1 MIADRYNTA
10 TPLHSRDIHYLI
22 HVTSPHNTN
31 KLKHMNKFLFIAVMS
46 LLTLL
51 TMTNITMCHA
61 NKLDDKLQAM
71 QAKLGALGEVNP
83 EETPQK
89 KRLREIFSEH
99 LQILRD
105 HQDYLD
111 KTANYS
117 QQLESYPQQ
126 IATLRQHKIPSEA
139 GITSRQLIKSTL
151 NELERQLVTVQA
163 SLSELKNQQQ
173 KSISDQA
180 QLRQRM
186 DSIQEELASIL
197 NQRSALNE
205 RPAVTSKDTDKKILN
220 ALTGLRDAQFQA
232 LTDKTRMLELETLIL
247 PYAAE
252 IISLQEKLLLIPKI
266 ENLSQQMELLIGEIN
281 LRRMAETRQV
291 IEQSEQFSDEKI
303 QHHPELKQLAADN
316 KSLAQKLNDYAK
328 RTKELT
334 NQRAHDENRFALI
347 AQSHIAL
354 QQRLELGGEDTDLGT
369 HIRKQFKKIMIKPD
383 TSRTERELSNTK
395 LDLYQ
400 LEQERLQIMDNMKT
414 VQHFLKNTEIPSA
427 DSAEY
432 KELTNTFQKLKQSR
446 EQVVEQYADVLQGY
460 IKELQLYLSIQT
472 QLTEKIEQHQVLLRE
487 NLLVTRSAKPVTQI
501 TPQDFHNAL
510 DWFDSPKTQRSF
522 TKTISSSW
530 QELVAIFSIYAL
542 FFILFRSVYWP
553 AYLRWEATGNSLR
566 GKVNQDRLIYPFGML
581 MNCIVVAGYFFLPW
595 QLAVTII
602 QNNSSSEIG
611 HAMAASLQVAAVA
624 IFCWAFLLL
633 LFRPSGLLS
642 HQFKCDEKL
651 VNKMRHD
658 IKRFAPFIVVLV
670 VLIAFMD
677 ALDEDQVRNMLGRFA
692 FVLLCLLLAIFASSW
707 IGFGRKAKQFYQ
719 GMVFNPVLSPK
730 YWMTALLLLQG
741 YMITM
746 VLIGYYFAAIYQYIL
761 VFQSLSWVT
770 FFTLL
775 YYVSSRSLLIVQRQI
790 AYKRAIERRE
800 EIRAQRA
807 QPDKSEADWI
817 DENYVDVKTISRQ
830 SATLLKI
837 GIWGLLITA
846 LLGIWIDVLPALSFL
861 EKITLWQTSSQIDG
875 EIVSQSI
882 TLKALLVALI
892 VFGLAIIAAHNLPGT
907 LELLVLRHL
916 SLNTGTGYAI
926 TTLLRYVIVV
936 AGVTATFQTLG
947 MEWSSIQWLVAA
959 LGVGLGFGL
968 QEIFAN
974 FVSGVILL
982 FERPIRV
989 GDLVTLNTT
998 TGTVNKIH
1006 IRATT
1011 LIDFDRKEIVVP
1023 NKIFITQQLTNW
1035 SLSDQITRIV
1045 LPVGIAYGS
1054 DCETA
1059 RRLLLEIASEHP
1071 IVLKDPEPS
1080 AYFVNF
1086 GNSSLNFE
1094 LRVFCELL
1102 QDRLK
1107 LTHEINM
1114 AINHRFAEAGIDI
1127 AFPQL
1132 DVHLY
1137 NQPRRQ
1143 ATILPPTIQPG

>member
-1 MIADRYNTA
+1 
-10 TPLHSRDIHYLI
+10 
-22 HVTSPHNTN
+22 
-31 KLKHMNKFLFIAVMS
+31 MNKFLFSAI
-46 LLTLL
+46 LLLSTLL
-51 TMTNITMCHA
+51 TMTSITTCYA
-61 NKLDDKLQAM
+61 DKLDDKLQAV
-71 QAKLGALGEVNP
+71 QAKLDALGEVNP
-83 EETPQK
+83 DEAPQK
-89 KRLREIFSEH
+89 KRLRDIFNQH

-105 HQDYLD
+105 HQNYLD
-111 KTANYS
+111 KTAVYS
-117 QQLESYPQQ
+117 QQLENYPQQ
-126 IATLRQHKIPSEA
+126 IAALKQHQIPPEA
-139 GITSRQLIKSTL
+139 GTTSRQLTKSTL
-151 NELERQLVTVQA
+151 SELERQLVTVQA
-163 SLSELKNQQQ
+163 NLSELKNQQQ
-173 KSISDQA
+173 KSIADQT

-186 DSIQEELASIL
+186 SSIQDELASIV

-205 RPAVTSKDTDKKILN
+205 KPTAASKDADKQISN
-220 ALTGLRDAQFQA
+220 ALADLRGAQLQA

-252 IISLQEKLLLIPKI
+252 ILSLQEKLVVTPKI
-266 ENLSQQMELLIGEIN
+266 GNLSQQIELLTGEIS
-281 LRRMAETRQV
+281 LRRMAETKQV
-291 IEQSEQFSDEKI
+291 IEQSEQLSDEKN
-303 QHHPELKQLAADN
+303 QQYPELKQLAADN
-316 KSLAQKLNDYAK
+316 KLLAQKLNDYAK

-334 NQRAHDENRFALI
+334 NRRTRDENRFALI
-347 AQSHIAL
+347 TQSHIAL
-354 QQRLELGGEDTDLGT
+354 QQRLELEGEDTDLGT
-369 HIRKQFKKIMIKPD
+369 QIRNQFKKIMTKPD
-383 TSRTERELSNTK
+383 ISRTKRELNDTK

-414 VQHFLKNTEIPSA
+414 VQRFLKNAEIPPD

-432 KELTNTFQKLKQSR
+432 KELADTFQKLKQSH
-446 EQVVEQYADVLQGY
+446 EQIVEQYADVLQDH
-460 IKELQLYLSIQT
+460 INELQLYLSIQN

-487 NLLVTRSAKPVTQI
+487 NLLVTRSAKPVTQL

-510 DWFDSPKTQRSF
+510 DWFSSPKTQRSF
-522 TKTISSSW
+522 TKIIRSSW
-530 QELVAIFSIYAL
+530 QGLAAIFSIYTL
-542 FFILFRSVYWP
+542 LFILFRSVYWP
-553 AYLRWEATGNSLR
+553 AYLHWEATGNSLR

-581 MNCIVVAGYFFLPW
+581 MNCIVVAGFFFLPW
-595 QLAVTII
+595 QLAVMII
-602 QNNSSSEIG
+602 QNNSSSEIR
-611 HAMAASLQVAAVA
+611 HAMAASLQVAAIA

-633 LFRPSGLLS
+633 LFRSGGLLS

-651 VNKMRHD
+651 VNKIRRD
-658 IKRFAPFIVVLV
+658 INRFAPFVVVLGI
-670 VLIAFMD
+670 LIAFMD
-677 ALDEDQVRNMLGRFA
+677 ALNEDQVRNTLGRLA
-692 FVLLCLLLAIFASSW
+692 FVLLCVFLAIFASGW
-707 IGFGRKAKQFYQ
+707 TGFGRRTRQFNQ
-719 GMVFNPVLSPK
+719 GMAFNPVLNPK
-730 YWMTALLLLQG
+730 YWMTALFLLQG

-746 VLIGYYFAAIYQYIL
+746 ALIGYYFAAIYQYIL
-761 VFQSLSWVT
+761 VFQSLSWIT

-775 YYVSSRSLLIVQRQI
+775 YYVSSRSLLISQRQI
-790 AYKRAIERRE
+790 AYKRAIEKRE

-807 QPDKSEADWI
+807 QTDKGEADWI
-817 DENYVDVKTISRQ
+817 DENYVDINTISKQ

-837 GIWGLLITA
+837 GIWALLITA
-846 LLGIWIDVLPALSFL
+846 LWGIWIDVLPALSFL

-875 EIVSQSI
+875 EIISQPI

-892 VFGLAIIAAHNLPGT
+892 VFGLAIIAAQNLPGT
-907 LELLVLRHL
+907 LELLILRHL

-947 MEWSSIQWLVAA
+947 VEWSSIQWLVAA

-989 GDLVTLNTT
+989 GDVVTLNDTT
-998 TGTVNKIH
+998 TGTVSKIH

-1011 LIDFDRKEIVVP
+1011 LIDFDRKEVVVP

-1035 SLSDQITRIV
+1035 SLSDQITRIL

-1059 RRLLLEIASEHP
+1059 RRLLLEIAREHP
-1071 IVLKDPEPS
+1071 IVLKDPEPAAFFMS
-1080 AYFVNF
+1080 F

-1094 LRVFCELL
+1094 LRIFCGQL

-1107 LTHEINM
+1107 LIHEMNM
-1114 AINHRFAEAGIDI
+1114 AISHRFAEAGIEI

-1137 NQPRRQ
+1137 NQPSSQ
-1143 ATILPPTIQPG
+1143 ATMPPTTVQPG